1 MESSESDLKADF
13 IRHNIFISGKFLLW
27 LEEKLKKEPGFLD
40 RIETIINKSDLK
52 KGGKPGQVFKN

>member
-40 RIETIINKSDLK
+40 RVNESDLK
-52 KGGKPGQVFKN
+52 KGGKPGQAFKN